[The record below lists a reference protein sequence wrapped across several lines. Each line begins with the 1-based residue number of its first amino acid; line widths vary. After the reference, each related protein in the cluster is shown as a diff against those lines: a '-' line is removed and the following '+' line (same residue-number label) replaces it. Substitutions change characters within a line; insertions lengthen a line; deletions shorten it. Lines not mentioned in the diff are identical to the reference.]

1 MITRR
6 LLLGFFAA
14 ATLAPPAFARP
25 VRVSLKDGY
34 ALCGYD
40 PVAYFQEGQAVLGT
54 AAYRLHWAN
63 AVWQFSSAENL
74 AAFERNPNA
83 FAPQYG
89 GYCAMALTAGR
100 LVDADPASWA
110 VHDGKLYLTHT
121 LSARENW
128 LSDPDLRITQ
138 ATAYWSDVF

>member
-6 LLLGFFAA
+6 LLLGTLAA
-14 ATLAPPAFARP
+14 ATIAAPALARP
-25 VRVSLKDGY
+25 ARVFVKDGY
-34 ALCGYD
+34 AVCGHD

-54 AAYRLHWAN
+54 AAYRLRWVN

-89 GYCAMALTAGR
+89 GFCAMALSTGT
-100 LVDADPASWA
+100 LLDTDPAAWA
-110 VHDGKLYLTHT
+110 IHDGKLYLTHT

-128 LSDPDLRITQ
+128 LSDPDLRIAQ
-138 ATAYWSDVF
+138 ANAHWSDVF